1 MQSAAAFV
9 ASARNSRFNHKMSST
24 PRVDVFPRSPR
35 QTSLAS
41 EASKPR
47 EGGLLSSSVCERKAR
62 PIQREES
69 DREFRAAGEG
79 EIGQGFAEHAG
90 EFKAVAGEAG
100 G

>member
-47 EGGLLSSSVCERKAR
+47 GAALLYSSASESKAR
-62 PIQREES
+62 PIQRKES
-69 DREFRAAGEG
+69 DREFRAAVQG
-79 EIGQGFAEHAG
+79 EISEGFAEDAR
-90 EFKAVAGEAG
+90 ELETVAGEAG